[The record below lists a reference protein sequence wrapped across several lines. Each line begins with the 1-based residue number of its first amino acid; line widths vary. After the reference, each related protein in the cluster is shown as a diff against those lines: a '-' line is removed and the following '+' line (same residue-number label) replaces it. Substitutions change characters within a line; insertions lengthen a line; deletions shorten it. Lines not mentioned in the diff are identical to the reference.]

1 MGRYELMVNGQPRE
15 AVVPDDMPLLWVLR
29 DVLGLTGAKYGCGVG
44 VCGACTVHLD
54 GGPEQSCQVPVSQ
67 LAARKVTT
75 IEGLSEAGDHPVQ
88 KSWIAGD
95 VPQCG
100 YCQPAQLLLAA
111 ALAARTKPGVDRQRL
126 ADEMSEAICR
136 CGSYPRIMAA
146 LQAVVEG
153 RSDD

>member
-1 MGRYELMVNGQPRE
+1 
-15 AVVPDDMPLLWVLR
+15 
-29 DVLGLTGAKYGCGVG
+29 VLGLTGAKYGCGVG
-44 VCGACTVHLD
+44 VCGACTVQLD
-54 GGPEQSCQVPVSQ
+54 GDPEQSCQVPVSE
-67 LAARKVTT
+67 LAGRKVTT

-88 KSWIAGD
+88 KAWVAGD

-100 YCQPAQLLLAA
+100 YCQPAQLMIAT
-111 ALAARTKPGVDRQRL
+111 ALAARSGSGVDRQKL
-126 ADEMSEAICR
+126 AEGMSEVICR